1 MLRRPISD
9 ARSQRLT
16 MRWFHLLIED
26 GRQRWLGGSPV
37 AEIGVQRA
45 FDHGPMKAWSLL
57 LNRRFGRI
65 GAVRSFRYL
74 RRSGRWPKPLSIY
87 RKNGI

>member
-1 MLRRPISD
+1 MLRRPISG

-26 GRQRWLGGSPV
+26 GGQRWLGGLPA

-45 FDHGPMKAWSLL
+45 FDHGPMKACSLL
-57 LNRRFGRI
+57 FNRRFSRI
-65 GAVRSFRYL
+65 GTVRSFRYL